1 VRLALVTVAAITG
14 WAGGVLVL
22 GERRWFRRAP
32 LRERL
37 APYLPGARGTG
48 VAPPGS
54 AAILVALAASLAK
67 QLGSR
72 LGAAVGVKEDLAVRL
87 ERVHST
93 WDAGVWRLRQIASSS
108 AALVVASMVVVALR
122 APPALA
128 ALFLGGA
135 PVLVFLLHEHQIST
149 ASARWQRRLVLEL
162 PVVSEQLG
170 MLLSAGYSV
179 GAAIDRVSR
188 RANGAC
194 AADLD
199 RVCTRVRH
207 GIGEHTALIEWAELS
222 DVAAVHRL
230 VAVLAL
236 DREAS
241 DLGRLI
247 TEEARA
253 LRREAHRELV
263 EAIERRSQQV
273 WIPVTVA
280 TLVPGVLFLAVP
292 FVAALQLFTGS

>member
-1 VRLALVTVAAITG
+1 MRFAIVATAAVTG
-14 WAGGVLVL
+14 WVGAVLVL
-22 GERRWFRRAP
+22 GDRRWFRRAP

-37 APYLPGARGTG
+37 APYLPGALDP
-48 VAPPGS
+48 AAEPPGS
-54 AAILVALAASLAK
+54 TAALRALAASLAK
-67 QLGSR
+67 ELGSR
-72 LGAAVGVKEDLAVRL
+72 LGAALGVKDDLAVRL
-87 ERVHST
+87 ERVHSSS
-93 WDAGVWRLRQIASSS
+93 DAGEWRLRQVASSC
-108 AALVVASMVVVALR
+108 AGFVVAAMVVVALS
-122 APPALA
+122 PPPVLA
-128 ALFLGGA
+128 VLFLGGA
-135 PVLVFLLHEHQIST
+135 PALVFLLCEHQIAT
-149 ASARWQRRLVLEL
+149 ASASWQRRLLLEL

-179 GAAIDRVSR
+179 GAAIDRVAG

-194 AADLD
+194 ASDLE
-199 RVCTRVRH
+199 RVCARVRH
-207 GIGEHTALIEWAELS
+207 GIDEHIALAEWADIS
-222 DVAAVHRL
+222 DVPAVGRL
-230 VAVLAL
+230 VSVLAL

-247 TEEARA
+247 TEEARS